1 MISAEDSKKKI
12 KEQKDD
18 GWTTED
24 VLDDIREKIYVDV
37 DAADYEIG
45 RKRKNVKNKSNQVKG
60 LDHWATSTRTTT
72 TTIATLDEQSD
83 DLVLIDVKKDVYG
96 TSLYDDVSH
105 NLKVAK
111 PKLKQKE
118 CVNNDE
124 KKQEQNFDIVA
135 TEKSSIPSAKTMT
148 SEKKKIKKKRS
159 SSGRVVVTKVREFRI
174 NMFNTLIPRSCYS
187 NGNENVQN
195 NTHLE
200 EMCIEYMIQMIL
212 IKLVLGDEIQT
223 SGELGGDKKERQQQ
237 QELVEY
243 TFYRSL
249 HDFKSL
255 FKNLK
260 EEFSS
265 HSFAKKNGD
274 NNNKT
279 MSPSIMN
286 TLSIITK
293 AEKELLKKMKVSFHQ
308 CKSGKQQKQKL
319 VMKKTSKGSHHP
331 FALLQDNIDTFDKIL
346 RFITTDAFIC
356 NSKAMRSFLH
366 LDAISSSSISENNIE
381 EGSLSLNEITTKTL
395 HLIVQAKQ
403 DLLSHPSS
411 SSNDSHYDEFLK
423 NWLWQ
428 DLENDEND
436 YSNTKSSTK
445 TFQNKHQWIQY
456 AMLITLTKI
465 YRYNNKGPNGI
476 FFLFGV
482 FGTVALY
489 GFQLAIVPITITL
502 SLNLIF
508 IFSILMLSFSLGF
521 NFSEFHHHHQRRKQY
536 QHKSY
541 QSLSFSAFLMN
552 QVQDL
557 FSLQKQQQQQ
567 QSSSRMSSSALS
579 SSSVNSRTTRK
590 GKVPIAKQGSILSR
604 KKEYLKQEE
613 SVKKLKVT
621 NDKVDDD
628 TEEEYKDSILY
639 DEDDIEDEDNEQDVN
654 DEEDDVL
661 PSPIPLWPGNYESY
675 RDDEKGTN
683 CWSEPSSNIF
693 KVRGKNYLRDKV
705 KVKSPKS
712 LFPCLGVDVWLSKED
727 NPPMRHII
735 RHPSVL
741 GGTLHQNENN
751 TKVIN
756 KNTFVVNFLLPFGNF
771 VSYFEI
777 PPMDTLPPNIADVWT
792 RFYNGDQAY
801 RDARLKLL
809 PVVVNGPWVVRKAVG
824 NGSSPAVLG
833 KAIPL
838 EYYRSKQEPSSPSS
852 QTGQYLEVDVVITSS
867 RVAKAILN
875 VVKGHANVLTLAFAF
890 IIEATCEKELPECVL
905 CNFQIHELTIERC
918 PVLPDFIPSDE

>member
-319 VMKKTSKGSHHP
+319 VMKKKSKGSHHP

-557 FSLQKQQQQQ
+557 FFLQKQQQQQ

-792 RFYNGDQAY
+792 RFYKGDQAY